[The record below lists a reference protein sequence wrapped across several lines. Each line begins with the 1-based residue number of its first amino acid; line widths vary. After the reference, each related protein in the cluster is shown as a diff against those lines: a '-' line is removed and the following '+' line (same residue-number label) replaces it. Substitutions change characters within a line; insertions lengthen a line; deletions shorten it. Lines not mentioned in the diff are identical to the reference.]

1 MTLSELAAAIAK
13 LEGWTLKTRAG
24 AGRLL
29 VSLPGGRTQE
39 VEVSQFEHENAP
51 MVRFVTRVGDAA
63 QLEPSRLRA
72 ALELNGKF
80 PTGSLAI
87 TDDALVMTETRPLKT
102 TTPESSARAIRF
114 LATQADTYER
124 FIYKTDKH

>member
-1 MTLSELAAAIAK
+1 MTLSELASAIAK
-13 LEGWTLKTRAG
+13 SEGWTVKNRTG
-24 AGRLL
+24 TVTLL
-29 VSLPGGRTQE
+29 VSLPAGRTQE
-39 VEVSQFEHENAP
+39 VELSQFEHEAAP
-51 MVRFVTRVGDAA
+51 MVRFVTHVGDAA
-63 QLEPSRLRA
+63 KLEPSRLRA
-72 ALELNGKF
+72 ALELNAKF

-102 TTPESSARAIRF
+102 TTPESSARAVRF